1 MILGIAGYTLGKTHT
16 LSQILSKFKQY
27 EVRWVELWPWNFEGG
42 NSKLAAWEDRYEE
55 KDVNKC
61 EKVLNEF
68 GIGVAC
74 VTFPAAFSL
83 ELVSKPDE
91 YLRALEKSIEVAKA
105 LNSKFVNSYCY
116 HFALAKGASIDPFVK
131 LMQKAAKYAEDNGV
145 TLLLE
150 NEAHDATRTVSGM
163 LSILEGVNSKAFKT
177 TYDPVNYYQAN
188 EEGYP
193 DAYERLKKYIAY
205 VHVKG
210 GCIYNSK
217 LHSDKTKG
225 GSLTGRLQE
234 GFINYPPLSDSAV
247 NTERILSR
255 LTEDKYEGIILIEP
269 HVTPELAD
277 EYYAIETKYLRKH
290 GVH

>member
-27 EVRWVELWPWNFEGG
+27 EARWVELWPWNLEGG
-42 NSKLAAWEDRYEE
+42 DSKLLAWEDRFEGR
-55 KDVNKC
+55 DISNC
-61 EKVLNEF
+61 EQTLNEY

-74 VTFPAAFSL
+74 VTFPAAFSP
-83 ELVSKPDE
+83 ELVAKPEE
-91 YLRALEKSIEVAKA
+91 YLAALEKAIDVAQA

-116 HFALAKGASIDPFVK
+116 HFALGKDASIDSFVK
-131 LMQKAAKYAEDNGV
+131 LMKKAAKYAEEHGV

-150 NEAHDATRTVSGM
+150 NEAHDATRTVTGM
-163 LSILEGVNSKAFKT
+163 LKILDAVNSKAFKT

-188 EEGYP
+188 DEGYP

-210 GCIYNSK
+210 GCLFNPTI
-217 LHSDKTKG
+217 HSEKAKG
-225 GSLTGRLQE
+225 GTLTGRIQD
-234 GFINYPPLSDSAV
+234 GYIYYPPLSDSAV

-255 LTEDKYEGIILIEP
+255 LTEDNYEGIILIEP
-269 HVTPELAD
+269 HVTSDLAD
-277 EYYAIETKYLRKH
+277 DYYSIETKYLRKH